1 MLQFYN
7 SDIFIYCDEVNDELS
22 VNNSAHKSDFF
33 FFARV
38 LQKQSVATLSC
49 WLKKNC
55 KFRPRK
61 ILPHFFLTRYKA
73 CKDCVAI
80 STGASLYLTN
90 ITCYFLSARLPYK
103 PQLQSSPPTSAL
115 EQRRELANDVGQIK

>member
-1 MLQFYN
+1 MDYLRT
-7 SDIFIYCDEVNDELS
+7 ILHIRVI
-22 VNNSAHKSDFF
+22 
-33 FFARV
+33 FFARMAE
-38 LQKQSVATLSC
+38 QQSVSMFSC

-61 ILPHFFLTRYKA
+61 ILPHFSITRYKV
-73 CKDCVAI
+73 CKDCMAI

-103 PQLQSSPPTSAL
+103 PQLQSSPPTSAM
-115 EQRRELANDVGQIK
+115 EQQRELANDVGQIK